1 MTLYTVY
8 VLKSKNKKSPPF
20 DLADE
25 KLFLADWRDIT
36 DGFLRQQKQWND
48 MVSKFY
54 TAQWTKSR
62 RQKH

>member
-48 MVSKFY
+48 MLSKFY
-54 TAQWTKSR
+54 TAQ
-62 RQKH
+62 